1 MWVYVKIS
9 RDWCFSLWRPQP
21 EDTPKGCF
29 SFDNSW
35 NSPFVQVWFPYLLRL
50 SQILVKST
58 WSHNIKLS
66 TSEKVSSWRPH
77 QLPPDCWK
85 SGVVECLMWRTHPG
99 ARWYFQWPGM
109 TFEIQKMTG
118 FQQSLR
124 YTGNTYLLTSSQHGL
139 AFECTANLVGQICFG
154 SCQLLWCGG
163 FLGDIL
169 KPGILE
175 DFCPVIHSGL
185 LANLFLWLTFKIGPY
200 CFRLLQGVM
209 LQRWQTHGGVNVFCY
224 F

>member
-1 MWVYVKIS
+1 MKPTIS
-9 RDWCFSLWRPQP
+9 NCQQAKRSALC
-21 EDTPKGCF
+21 
-29 SFDNSW
+29 
-35 NSPFVQVWFPYLLRL
+35 
-50 SQILVKST
+50 
-58 WSHNIKLS
+58 
-66 TSEKVSSWRPH
+66 PH
-77 QLPPDCWK
+77 QWKPDFWK
-85 SGVVECLMWRTHPG
+85 IRSRFSCLMWRTHPG
-99 ARWYFQWPGM
+99 ARWYFQWPGIKNDRIS
-109 TFEIQKMTG
+109 TIIEI
-118 FQQSLR
+118 
-124 YTGNTYLLTSSQHGL
+124 YTGNTYLLTSSQHDL

-175 DFCPVIHSGL
+175 DCCPVIHSGL

-200 CFRLLQGVM
+200 CFQLLQRVM

>member
-1 MWVYVKIS
+1 MKPTIS
-9 RDWCFSLWRPQP
+9 NCQQANVGQLCVHTN
-21 EDTPKGCF
+21 ETP
-29 SFDNSW
+29 
-35 NSPFVQVWFPYLLRL
+35 
-50 SQILVKST
+50 
-58 WSHNIKLS
+58 
-66 TSEKVSSWRPH
+66 TSG
-77 QLPPDCWK
+77 K

-109 TFEIQKMTG
+109 KKNDRISTIIEIYRKYIQ
-118 FQQSLR
+118 
-124 YTGNTYLLTSSQHGL
+124 YLLTSSQHDL

-175 DFCPVIHSGL
+175 DCCPVIHSGL

-200 CFRLLQGVM
+200 CFQLLQRVM